1 MRGIRMLVLSSQEY
15 SHMVGFDLRITD
27 YVFSWQGFKEPTPL
41 ISRMVKGF
49 LVNITVPYLLNSFVG
64 VDVKTPT
71 QLTGSGIFATLHRAN
86 MVELKGKYFLTFDRE
101 ADKVLL
107 VEYVPE

>member
-27 YVFSWQGFKEPTPL
+27 YDFSWQGFKESTPL
-41 ISRMVKGF
+41 ISRLVKGF
-49 LVNITVPYLLNSFVG
+49 LVNITIPYQLGSFVG

-71 QLTGSGIFATLHRAN
+71 QLGGNGIFATLHRAN
-86 MVELKGKYFLTFDRE
+86 MMGLKGKYFLTFDRE

-107 VEYVPE
+107 VEYVSE